1 MDPQLAL
8 IAAGCALV
16 PAALAFFLR
25 RRGLMLATGV
35 LIAALA
41 LAGLALVLAAS
52 RTGGMDGLGYVV
64 LAIGA
69 FLATGGAILGLI
81 AGAIWRRR

>member
-16 PAALAFFLR
+16 PAVLAFVLR
-25 RRGLMLATGV
+25 RRGLALASAV
-35 LIAALA
+35 VVAVPA
-41 LAGLALVLAAS
+41 LAGLGLFLAAT
-52 RTGGMDGLGYVV
+52 RAGGMDGLGYMV

-69 FLATGGAILGLI
+69 FLATGGAVVGLI